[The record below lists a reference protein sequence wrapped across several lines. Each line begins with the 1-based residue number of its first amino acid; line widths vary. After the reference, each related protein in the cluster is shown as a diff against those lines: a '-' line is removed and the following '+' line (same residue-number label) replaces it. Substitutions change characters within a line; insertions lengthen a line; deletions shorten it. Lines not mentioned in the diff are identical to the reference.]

1 MMIIQFQFTNTTDD
15 EQELIPYFC
24 DWLCSILYS
33 NIDTKINRR
42 KIDLR
47 LDYIIEKAQWVNWGA
62 DKYNLTVSEIMY
74 AIHNSITYKQYRNN
88 NWKII
93 INPNILI
100 PHSTTSID
108 RLVRFLNYGDNFQRA
123 TGIFTNLEREYNH
136 NRLNTLWNMFVLKN
150 LGGMSNAKIISR

>member
-24 DWLCSILYS
+24 DWLSSVLYS
-33 NIDTKINRR
+33 NIDTKINRK
-42 KIDLR
+42 KISLR
-47 LDYIIEKAQWVNWGA
+47 LDYIINKAQWINWNS
-62 DKYNLTVSEIMY
+62 DKYNITVSEIMS
-74 AIHNSITYKQYRNN
+74 AIRDSITYEQYRNN
-88 NWKII
+88 TWKMI

-100 PHSTTSID
+100 PRSNTSID
-108 RLVRFLNYGDNFQRA
+108 RLVRFLNFGDNVQRA

-136 NRLNTLWNMFVLKN
+136 SKLNILWNMYVLKH